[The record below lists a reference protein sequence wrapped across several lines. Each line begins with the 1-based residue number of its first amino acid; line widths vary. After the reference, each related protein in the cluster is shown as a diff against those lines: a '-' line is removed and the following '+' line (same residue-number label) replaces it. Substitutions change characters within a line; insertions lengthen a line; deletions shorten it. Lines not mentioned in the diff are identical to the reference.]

1 MMLPP
6 QTLKSSPGQSSHFYR
21 CPGCNEMVDGRQL
34 SEVLLHH
41 QHVLDSY
48 RLRIIRGLDAARA
61 RPTRKER
68 REVDRP

>member
-1 MMLPP
+1 
-6 QTLKSSPGQSSHFYR
+6 
-21 CPGCNEMVDGRQL
+21 MVDGRQL

-68 REVDRP
+68 RKADRP